1 MVMKTVEYIARALA
15 LLWAGFWMFFFIT
28 ESLAWDT
35 PAIRMTI
42 WVCVGFMFV
51 IVALSA
57 WRWEVAGGLML
68 MAVGV
73 LAAVAYAI
81 WGPRQLALASRL
93 TTILVFGMPPMA
105 AGALFLMHHH
115 GITHPGTP
123 SGAHN

>member
-1 MVMKTVEYIARALA
+1 
-15 LLWAGFWMFFFIT
+15 
-28 ESLAWDT
+28 
-35 PAIRMTI
+35 
-42 WVCVGFMFV
+42 MFV
-51 IVALSA
+51 IVALAA

-81 WGPRQLALASRL
+81 WGPRQLALASRV
-93 TTILVFGMPPMA
+93 TAILVFGMPPMA

-123 SGAHN
+123 SGVHN